1 MDPMQSTNL
10 ASPETLDAL
19 ADAHA
24 GNGDEITAR
33 TFRAMAFAWRQ
44 TERALATAEAENTLL
59 QGVVNKARREASRLE
74 ELAIATHNT
83 LAAGYKVPK
92 PDTTLQAAA

>member
-1 MDPMQSTNL
+1 MDATNTPL

-24 GNGDEITAR
+24 RNGDDMTAR
-33 TFRAMAFAWRQ
+33 TSRSMAFAWRQ
-44 TERALATAEAENTLL
+44 TERMLAIAEAENTLL

-83 LAAGYKVPK
+83 LAAGFKEPK
-92 PDTTLQAAA
+92 PATTMQAAA